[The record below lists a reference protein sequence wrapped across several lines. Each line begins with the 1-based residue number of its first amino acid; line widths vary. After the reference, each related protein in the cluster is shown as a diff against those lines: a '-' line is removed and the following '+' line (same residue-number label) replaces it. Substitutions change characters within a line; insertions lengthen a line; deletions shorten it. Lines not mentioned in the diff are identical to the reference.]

1 MNNNS
6 LKLEIKNVSMEFSQQ
21 SGKLLALSDINFDI
35 YENEFVCLIGP
46 SGSGKTTML
55 NLLAGFVSPTSGRIL
70 LDGLEVHGPGPDR
83 AVVFQSDAVFP
94 WMTVGDNIAYGLK
107 MTSLSSAERNKTVNR
122 FLELVGLQDFK
133 KNWPRELS
141 GGMRKRVDL
150 ARALAVSPSILLMDE
165 PFGALDIMTK
175 EKLQLEVNKLWQQE
189 PHTTVFV
196 THDIEEAIFLGD
208 RIVVL
213 TVRPGRIHSVHK
225 VDFPRPRDL
234 DLKTTPDFVQLR
246 QELRHILSS
255 LER

>member
-1 MNNNS
+1 MNNNPIK
-6 LKLEIKNVSMEFSQQ
+6 LKINNVNMEFSQQ
-21 SGKLLALSDINFDI
+21 GGKLLALSDINLDI

-55 NLLAGFVSPTSGRIL
+55 NLLAGFVSPTSGKIL
-70 LDGLEVHGPGPDR
+70 LDGREIHGPGPDR
-83 AVVFQSDAVFP
+83 AVVFQNDAVFP
-94 WMTVGDNIAYGLK
+94 WMTVADNVGYGLK
-107 MTSLSSAERNKTVNR
+107 MTAISKNERKKNVDKL
-122 FLELVGLQDFK
+122 LELVGLQDFEK
-133 KNWPRELS
+133 SWPRELS

-175 EKLQLEVNKLWQQE
+175 EKLQLEVTKLWQQE
-189 PHTTVFV
+189 PRTTVFV

-213 TVRPGRIHSVHK
+213 TVRPGRIHSIYEVE
-225 VDFPRPRDL
+225 FPRPRDL
-234 DLKTTPDFVQLR
+234 DLKTTADFVQLR

-255 LER
+255 LEK